1 MELVEAGW
9 KKALELAAATLPE
22 PVEGNEEDED
32 AAVTLAAQQTVNAAF
47 AEKLLEVLAVLN
59 GKSSAFSADYY

>member
-1 MELVEAGW
+1 MELVDAGW
-9 KKALELAAATLPE
+9 KKALELAEATLPE

-32 AAVTLAAQQTVNAAF
+32 TAVTLAAQQTVNAAF